1 MIKRI
6 LLLLIF
12 ISFLSSCSNQTAKL
26 LGGSDKELYD
36 SIQSELSKKKTL
48 GVFGG
53 PRYTKIE
60 DLILTLQ
67 VRYPYS
73 ELTREVSLI
82 NGDVSYKTKKFYE
95 AIEDY
100 KSFIEEQPNHP
111 KINYATYMIARSY
124 EKLMTATD
132 KDMAPS
138 VELIKL
144 YENIDESL
152 KNSDYITEMKKIY
165 FKAKLFLLDRTI
177 YIANFYI
184 KKESYDSSL
193 SRIIESEKV
202 IESLI
207 SINPEAQYIK
217 TFSTIKLSSDID
229 KNNLIEDYKNRFPK
243 EKEFIENL
251 EEIDN

>member
-1 MIKRI
+1 
-6 LLLLIF
+6 
-12 ISFLSSCSNQTAKL
+12 
-26 LGGSDKELYD
+26 
-36 SIQSELSKKKTL
+36 
-48 GVFGG
+48 
-53 PRYTKIE
+53 
-60 DLILTLQ
+60 
-67 VRYPYS
+67 
-73 ELTREVSLI
+73 
-82 NGDVSYKTKKFYE
+82 
-95 AIEDY
+95 
-100 KSFIEEQPNHP
+100 
-111 KINYATYMIARSY
+111 
-124 EKLMTATD
+124 MTATD

>member
-1 MIKRI
+1 M
-6 LLLLIF
+6 
-12 ISFLSSCSNQTAKL
+12 
-26 LGGSDKELYD
+26 
-36 SIQSELSKKKTL
+36 
-48 GVFGG
+48 
-53 PRYTKIE
+53 
-60 DLILTLQ
+60 
-67 VRYPYS
+67 
-73 ELTREVSLI
+73 
-82 NGDVSYKTKKFYE
+82 
-95 AIEDY
+95 
-100 KSFIEEQPNHP
+100 
-111 KINYATYMIARSY
+111 
-124 EKLMTATD
+124 
-132 KDMAPS
+132 
-138 VELIKL
+138 IKL

-217 TFSTIKLSSDID
+217 TFSTSKLSSDID
-229 KNNLIEDYKNRFPK
+229 KNNLIEDYKNRFSK

>member
-1 MIKRI
+1 
-6 LLLLIF
+6 
-12 ISFLSSCSNQTAKL
+12 
-26 LGGSDKELYD
+26 
-36 SIQSELSKKKTL
+36 
-48 GVFGG
+48 
-53 PRYTKIE
+53 
-60 DLILTLQ
+60 
-67 VRYPYS
+67 
-73 ELTREVSLI
+73 
-82 NGDVSYKTKKFYE
+82 
-95 AIEDY
+95 
-100 KSFIEEQPNHP
+100 
-111 KINYATYMIARSY
+111 MIARSY